1 MAIKPVE
8 ERPMN
13 LTQKRESYRQ
23 QIRNDI
29 NEAIQKQIPRFE
41 FEGDYNWKYLAQY
54 AREEA
59 DEIWRNEWWSRMR
72 AAKKAFNLA
81 DGMRTPSYKDKGKYI
96 KISNV
101 RMPDRNHVYCE
112 IDFDAPERI
121 CKPLIEEAIEEQ
133 KERDQKLVAKDLTA
147 KIKDLGFTLRTRNCL
162 LRAGFETMAD
172 LQNQSRESIMRI
184 RNMGAKSTQEVID
197 MMHRF
202 GIKLIDEEETAV
214 NE

>member
-8 ERPMN
+8 EIPMN

-29 NEAIQKQIPRFE
+29 NEAIQKHIPRFE

-59 DEIWRNEWWSRMR
+59 DLIWRNEWWDRLR
-72 AAKKAFNLA
+72 AAKKANNLTVV
-81 DGMRTPSYKDKGKYI
+81 MRHPSYHDKGKYI

-121 CKPLIEEAIEEQ
+121 CRPLIEETIEEQ
-133 KERDQKLVAKDLTA
+133 KEREQKLDSKDLTV

-172 LQNQSRESIMRI
+172 LQNQSRESIVRI
-184 RNMGAKSTQEVID
+184 RNMGAISTQEVID

-202 GIKLIDEEETAV
+202 GIKLIDEEETAI